1 MSGEFHSIRSSFGR
15 MFFKVRK
22 ITTKSSPPLEDLK
35 QFLNDCYRNLR
46 PQLVLIDGLS
56 EALRLIEEEC
66 TLIDIEPLQAVVE
79 EFEITEAERY
89 IKEYKTVMEEFCQ
102 SISVRLCLKESFEAV
117 RTHPPLRCETATYV
131 FDWEPDEHNL
141 KDIRDILSK
150 SSGRFVKTRIIDT
163 THSIS
168 ITCTFHYSLIGAVFT
183 KSIENIEMLK
193 ENGLM
198 ELTVGYSTIWKR
210 GEVRAVLDS
219 LLVHM
224 LYHDRRYKYRQ
235 MKTLG
240 NHLIIEMR

>member
-1 MSGEFHSIRSSFGR
+1 

-22 ITTKSSPPLEDLK
+22 IITKSSPPLEDLK
-35 QFLNDCYRNLR
+35 QFLRDCYRNLR
-46 PQLVLIDGLS
+46 PQLVHIDSLS
-56 EALRLIEEEC
+56 GALCLIEEEC

-79 EFEITEAERY
+79 EFEITEAEKY
-89 IKEYKTVMEEFCQ
+89 IEEYKRVMEEFCQ
-102 SISVRLCLKESFEAV
+102 SISVHLCLKESFEAV
-117 RTHPPLRCETATYV
+117 KTHPPLRCETATYV
-131 FDWEPDEHNL
+131 FDWEPDEHVL

-150 SSGRFVKTRIIDT
+150 SSGRLVTIKFIETIR
-163 THSIS
+163 SIS
-168 ITCTFHYSLIGAVFT
+168 ITCTFPHFLIGAVIT
-183 KSIENIEMLK
+183 KAIENIEMLK

-210 GEVRAVLDS
+210 EEVRAVLDS

-235 MKTLG
+235 MKTLR